1 MSGVINYLKG
11 NTIYIVTLSLHGDP
25 SNHLDSI
32 AEGNIDQHRKS
43 PFQQWIFS
51 NADAAVEAAQGIAAA
66 VDKSIGDE
74 LGVTVKEDIMDGSQ
88 DILLCVELYDKSD
101 DSPQFRIY
109 VTAFQKHGREWL

>member
-32 AEGNIDQHRKS
+32 ADGNIDQHRKS

-66 VDKSIGDE
+66 VDKS
-74 LGVTVKEDIMDGSQ
+74 
-88 DILLCVELYDKSD
+88 
-101 DSPQFRIY
+101 
-109 VTAFQKHGREWL
+109 